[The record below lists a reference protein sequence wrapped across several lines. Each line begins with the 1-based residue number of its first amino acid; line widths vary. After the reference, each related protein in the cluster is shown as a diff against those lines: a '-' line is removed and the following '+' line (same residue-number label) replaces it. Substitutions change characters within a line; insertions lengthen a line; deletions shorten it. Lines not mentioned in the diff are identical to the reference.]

1 MTGMRQTAR
10 AAVAACAAVLLTP
23 AVAAAADGG
32 TVPGQRLAALGTSAA
47 QQMVETG
54 ELLGKVTEGTPL
66 QRDEPHLLKDDE
78 LRLPLLPEKQLR

>member
-1 MTGMRQTAR
+1 MTGMRQAAR

-23 AVAAAADGG
+23 AVASAADGG
-32 TVPGQRLAALGTSAA
+32 TAPGQTFAGVATAAA

-54 ELLGKVTEGTPL
+54 ELLGQVTEGTPL